1 MSIRL
6 PDDPGKCAIELDAL
20 NFRGGDM
27 GNGRAVGFP
36 SAVVELEFEMEEVI
50 EDVEVE
56 EVE

>member
-6 PDDPGKCAIELDAL
+6 PEDPGKCATEFEVL

-36 SAVVELEFEMEEVI
+36 SAVVLLELEEIEI